1 MAKTFIGPRLRRL
14 RAEQSLSQAQLARSV
29 GLSTSYV
36 NQLENDQRPATV
48 PVLMKLTAAFDVDLH
63 YFAADSDARLLAD
76 LTQFFHEH
84 PELGNHADADIDEL
98 VSRMP
103 TVARAL
109 LTLSRNQIQP
119 DDDRTTAFEEVRDLF
134 YDRDNHIA
142 ALDDAAEALFA
153 DAGLSIGGL
162 DGQLADLLQSR
173 YGLRTTIEPAPRGD
187 ATMRR
192 RFDPRTQVLTLAQH
206 LLPGQRAFELATQLA
221 YLSQSEL
228 IDREI
233 AAARQLAPASMPIAR
248 VGLANY
254 FAGALILPYQRFLT
268 SAESVRYD
276 IDALGHEYEVGF
288 ETVCH
293 RLSTLQRPGQRG
305 VPFFLIRT
313 DRAGNI
319 SKRQSATAFHFS
331 RVGGSCPLWVIHE
344 AFSTPGRM
352 RRQVAEMPDGRT
364 YLWVA
369 RTTTPSGS
377 SFLRPEKTFS
387 IGLGCDIVHARKLIY
402 SVGLDIGDR
411 STVVPIGPGCKTCE
425 RTACPQRAF
434 PQMHRPIAVSDDL
447 SSTLPYS

>member
-1 MAKTFIGPRLRRL
+1 MAKTFIGARLRRL
-14 RAEQSLSQAQLARSV
+14 RAEQSLSQAQLARAV

-48 PVLMKLTAAFDVDLH
+48 PVLMKLTAAFEVDLH

-84 PELGNHADADIDEL
+84 PELGNTADADIEEL

-103 TVARAL
+103 SVARTL
-109 LTLSRNQIQP
+109 LTLSRNQIRP
-119 DDDRTTAFEEVRDLF
+119 DAEQTTAFEQVRDLF

-142 ALDDAAEALFA
+142 PLDDAAEELFA
-153 DAGLSIGGL
+153 DARLAVGGL
-162 DGQLADLLQSR
+162 DIQLADLLRSR
-173 YGLRTTIEPAPRGD
+173 YDITTAIEPAPRGD
-187 ATMRR
+187 STTRR
-192 RFDPRTQVLTLAQH
+192 RYDPRSRVLTLAQH
-206 LLPGQRAFELATQLA
+206 LQPGQRAFELATQLA

-228 IDREI
+228 IEREI
-233 AAARQLAPASMPIAR
+233 SAARGLAPSSLPVAR

-254 FAGALILPYQRFLT
+254 FAGALVLPYGRFLAA
-268 SAESVRYD
+268 AESARYD
-276 IDALGHEYEVGF
+276 IDTLCREFEVGF

-293 RLSTLQRPGQRG
+293 RLSTLQRSGQRG
-305 VPFFLIRT
+305 VPFFFIRT

-344 AFSTPGRM
+344 AFSTPGRL

-377 SFLRPEKTFS
+377 SFLKPEKTFS

-402 SVGLDIGDR
+402 SVGLDISDR

-425 RTACPQRAF
+425 RHDCPQRAF
-434 PQMHRPIAVSDDL
+434 PQLHHPIAVSDDL